1 MNNSISTSKNELRKL
16 ILQSRDEMDFEKAN
30 SLSEKATEN
39 VIHSDLFQKAKN
51 IMVFASFRSEIDT
64 HEIMKA
70 IFAEGKKL
78 YLPLCL
84 KKTNEIVCCLVS
96 SLDDLE
102 TSDYG
107 ISEPKKET
115 LFIGDCRD
123 LDLIIVPG
131 AAFDVKGHRIGYG
144 AGYYDRLLS
153 RPGMKAI
160 NLGLCFDLQ
169 IVPVVPNSPY
179 DVSLDYI
186 CTEKGVFKIEK

>member
-1 MNNSISTSKNELRKL
+1 MNNSINENKNELRRL
-16 ILQSRDEMDFEKAN
+16 ILQSRDEMDFENAN
-30 SLSEKATEN
+30 RLSETAAKN
-39 VIHSDLFQKAKN
+39 VINSDLFKQAEN

-64 HEIMKA
+64 IEIMKA
-70 IFAEGKKL
+70 IFAAGKKL
-78 YLPLCL
+78 YLPLCI
-84 KKTNEIVCCLVS
+84 KKTNEIVCCLVY

-102 TSDYG
+102 TSNYG

-131 AAFDVKGHRIGYG
+131 AAFDMKGHRIGYG

-169 IVPVVPNSPY
+169 IVPAVPNSPY
-179 DVSLDYI
+179 DVSLDYL
-186 CTEKGVFKIEK
+186 CTEKGVYEIEK